1 MVHDGV
7 LFMKP
12 PKVSRRGV
20 NVIHDKLNSN
30 NWNRTV
36 YNSFALLFVY
46 DDIFLMV
53 SISYSLY
60 PNRIMALEDA
70 GKYLIPSHKETR
82 LMWCTVFELSDFC
95 TQRYEVLDH
104 TRGLNRIPNY
114 NFFFKLEA
122 LCCVAKKKPLPYV
135 LLLLAIQVVI
145 GSTYSIMRQA
155 VLARM
160 VCAQSGSESSR
171 YYNDLLL

>member
-1 MVHDGV
+1 MTMVYDGV

-12 PKVSRRGV
+12 PKVSRQGV

-46 DDIFLMV
+46 DDIFLTV

-70 GKYLIPSHKETR
+70 G
-82 LMWCTVFELSDFC
+82 
-95 TQRYEVLDH
+95 
-104 TRGLNRIPNY
+104 
-114 NFFFKLEA
+114 
-122 LCCVAKKKPLPYV
+122 
-135 LLLLAIQVVI
+135 
-145 GSTYSIMRQA
+145 
-155 VLARM
+155 
-160 VCAQSGSESSR
+160 
-171 YYNDLLL
+171 